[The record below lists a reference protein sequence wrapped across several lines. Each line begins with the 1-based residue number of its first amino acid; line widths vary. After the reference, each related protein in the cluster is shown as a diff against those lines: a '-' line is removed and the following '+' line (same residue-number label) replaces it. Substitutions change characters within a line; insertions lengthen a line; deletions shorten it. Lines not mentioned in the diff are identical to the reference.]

1 MHNIFIFLQ
10 ESSWKPTPNRPA
22 IHSGKAIPTSPPV
35 QSKTTP
41 PSVQSKTT
49 PPPIQSKTTPPPV
62 QSKTT
67 PPSVQSKTTPPPV
80 QSKTTPPPVQSKTTP
95 PSVQS
100 KTTPPPIQSKTT
112 PPPVQ
117 SKTTPPPVKSY
128 LDTYFKQLKFSLQ
141 SHSSEN
147 LTVGDTLR
155 VVILAQDKQGNMT
168 TNIGDYFRASILN
181 LKTKSGAVGIVEDHR
196 NGTYTATFRLLW
208 AGEVS
213 IRVQLVLP
221 RQAIDVIERTVREH
235 PVDKIMFVKRYIVG
249 KAKIDTRCNVDP
261 AVFNT
266 TAPVCNYSDP
276 HAGARWYCEKADN
289 ISCNTSGYHGRLSTT
304 VKLLKDG
311 EEKLFSRGLNGVKK
325 SISGSPSKINV
336 ISGLDPLVNRTR
348 CMPGLPTPPVS
359 GFYAGGVWNSLV
371 CHNRHFSNQSEWRKC
386 LRGKTLHFMGDSTIR
401 QWYEH
406 LVKILNLTDSPLPDA
421 IHQTGPLLA
430 RDTVN
435 NITVKKRS
443 HGPPLRCAWTRTF
456 HLQYVANVIDEIEG
470 GPNDVVGI
478 TLWAHF
484 TTYPVDMYRERMEAI
499 RAAIQRLHQR
509 SPDTLVVIK
518 SANTRMGNELVAG
531 DWLAYQL
538 DLVMREMFEGMKVV
552 LVDAW
557 EMTTAQQWHKDVIHP
572 ARRAKSPGG
581 AIACDTGIPWS
592 DPALASLSTLK
603 SFRTAHGRD
612 KTPYKG

>member
-1 MHNIFIFLQ
+1 MAGRHTERAVTASKRCFFGIVMVLVVGSLLLFGVQ

-22 IHSGKAIPTSPPV
+22 IHSGKAIPTSPPI
-35 QSKTTP
+35 
-41 PSVQSKTT
+41 QSKTT
-49 PPPIQSKTTPPPV
+49 PPPIQSKTTPPPI

-67 PPSVQSKTTPPPV
+67 PPSVQSKATPPSIQSKTTPPPVQSKTTPPPV

-95 PSVQS
+95 PPV
-100 KTTPPPIQSKTT
+100 QSKTT

-117 SKTTPPPVKSY
+117 SKTTPPP
-128 LDTYFKQLKFSLQ
+128 
-141 SHSSEN
+141 
-147 LTVGDTLR
+147 
-155 VVILAQDKQGNMT
+155 DKQGNMT

-181 LKTKSGAVGIVEDHR
+181 LKTKSGAVGIVEDHL

-208 AGEVS
+208 VGEVN

-266 TAPVCNYSDP
+266 HTPVCNYSDP
-276 HAGARWYCEKADN
+276 HAGVRWFCEKADN
-289 ISCNTSGYHGRLSTT
+289 ISCNTSGYHAKHSTTST
-304 VKLLKDG
+304 VKLLKNG
-311 EEKLFSRGLNGVKK
+311 EEKLFGRGLNGVKK

-406 LVKILNLTDSPLPDA
+406 FVKILNLTDSPLPDA

-435 NITVKKRS
+435 NITVKYRS
-443 HGPPLRCAWTRTF
+443 HGPPLRCGWTRTF

-518 SANTRMGNELVAG
+518 SANTRTGNELVAG
-531 DWLAYQL
+531 DWLALQL
-538 DLVMREMFEGMKVV
+538 DLAMREMFEGMKVV

-572 ARRAKSPGG
+572 A
-581 AIACDTGIPWS
+581 S
-592 DPALASLSTLK
+592 DIIIQELEYLC
-603 SFRTAHGRD
+603 SFIC
-612 KTPYKG
+612 PS